1 MSIFKSIKFELL
13 ILVLITLSIFVSFNL
28 DLWFY
33 TNLLNLNQLSNGV
46 FLKEFFSEITK
57 LGSSSWY
64 FSISIIG
71 FVVFYI
77 NSKLQ
82 VIKAKST
89 NNLSNFFISSFV
101 YILTVG
107 VITQIIKHVVG
118 RPRPNHTNFEDVF
131 SFKYFTLESNFHS
144 FPSGHSSTIFIVC
157 FILVS
162 VLPKL
167 RYFFYFLASV
177 VAFSR
182 VIVGAHF
189 FTDIVAGAILALI
202 LFKVLN
208 KLIENKYNKYKFS
221 NLIPEKNSEIFYYIL
236 ILFFSC
242 VFVTAGPSLDLYVS
256 ALFYKGA
263 AQFELQS
270 FDLASILFRD
280 ILLPLILIYILIL
293 PIVGRFF
300 KIDKI
305 FFNYKFSIKEI
316 VLLWISQ
323 IISVLI
329 FVNLILKNFWG
340 RARPN
345 DVVELGG
352 KESFS
357 PWFEI
362 SNACETNCSFVSG
375 DASVGFSV
383 IILYLIT
390 KKIIFLYAS
399 FVAGFVFG
407 LIRIMAGGHFL
418 SDIFFAGFFVV
429 ISNIILFELYK
440 KYYAK

>member
-13 ILVLITLSIFVSFNL
+13 ILVLVTLSIFVSFNL

-107 VITQIIKHVVG
+107 VITQIIKHVLG

-182 VIVGAHF
+182 VVVGAHF

-202 LFKVLN
+202 LFKILN

-362 SNACETNCSFVSG
+362 TNACETNCSFVSG
-375 DASVGFSV
+375 DASVGFSI

-390 KKIIFLYAS
+390 KKIIFLYGS
-399 FVAGFVFG
+399 FVAGLVLG

-418 SDIFFAGFFVV
+418 SDIFFAGFFIV
-429 ISNIILFELYK
+429 ILNIILFELYK